1 MLASHHSVSTLLIR
15 TELTDVGIAT
25 ANIPVIAID
34 GPSGSGKGTIARRVA
49 SALDWHL
56 LDSGALYRLVGLAAA
71 RQGKMNAGEAEIAA
85 IAEHLDVRFSSDESG
100 EEQVWLGGAEVS
112 RELRTEDCGRLASQV
127 AALPAVR
134 DALLALQKGFRRAPG
149 LVADGRDMGT
159 TVFPDAALKI
169 FLTASAAERAKRRH
183 KQLNDKGIDVSLA
196 ALSRDIEDRDRR
208 DSERSVAPLR
218 PAEDAR
224 LLDSSNLT
232 IDEVTRTALDWAQG
246 LEQDLD

>member
-1 MLASHHSVSTLLIR
+1 MTVA
-15 TELTDVGIAT
+15 DA
-25 ANIPVIAID
+25 PVIAID

-49 SALDWHL
+49 STLGMHL
-56 LDSGALYRLVGLAAA
+56 LDSGALYRLVALSATKEAKAG
-71 RQGKMNAGEAEIAA
+71 AGEVELAR
-85 IAEHLDVRFSSDESG
+85 IAENLDVRFSTDEAGNERVWLDG
-100 EEQVWLGGAEVS
+100 EEVS
-112 RELRTEDCGRLASQV
+112 AQLRTEECGLLASRV

-134 DALLALQKGFRRAPG
+134 EALLALQKSFRQAPG

-159 TVFPDAALKI
+159 TVFPDAALKV
-169 FLTASAAERAKRRH
+169 FLTASAEERAKRRH

-232 IDEVTRTALDWAQG
+232 IEEVTRTVLDWVQ
-246 LEQDLD
+246 EIEPKQD